1 MAITMDHLENLFKE
15 LKLKYRRKDERS
27 AIETGFQ
34 TTHYRDKDGDDG
46 LMVVVMLREDGEY
59 VSIFSPMAYKI
70 DGPHVDI
77 FLKACM
83 IVQWQTKL
91 IQFEYD
97 PDDGEIRPVIEFPLE
112 DGTLTAR
119 QLHRCLRG
127 LTQLVDDHDAM
138 LRQALETG
146 EIRRTNGSPPR
157 DRAIAELEDLLRRLR
172 EEAGG
177 GQGPP
182 RSV

>member
-1 MAITMDHLENLFKE
+1 MAVTMDHLENLFKE
-15 LKLKYRRKDERS
+15 LDLKYRRRDDRS
-27 AIETGFQ
+27 SMETGFQ
-34 TTHYRDKDGDDG
+34 TTHYRDRDGDDG
-46 LMVVVMLREDGEY
+46 LMVVVMLREEGEY
-59 VSIFSPMAYKI
+59 LSIFAPMAYKI
-70 DGPHVDI
+70 DGPHADA
-77 FLKACM
+77 FLRACM

-112 DGTLTAR
+112 DSTLTAR

-138 LRQALETG
+138 LRHALETG
-146 EIRRTNGSPPR
+146 EIRTNGSPPR
-157 DRAIAELEDLLRRLR
+157 DRAIAELEELLRRLR

-182 RSV
+182 RGV